1 MFLSLC
7 GTVLEIGGNDDNDE
21 NRVTFTLEPCVKPA
35 LPVCVFPLN
44 GLPSYFSFFSPFSL
58 ASPSYSP
65 GPSATCLCIP
75 PSPACLSPSYPLVL
89 NTIIALS
96 VI

>member
-44 GLPSYFSFFSPFSL
+44 GLPSYFSFFLLSPWLLPPIPQAPVQPVCVFLPLPL
-58 ASPSYSP
+58 AS
-65 GPSATCLCIP
+65 LP
-75 PSPACLSPSYPLVL
+75 PTHLS
-89 NTIIALS
+89 
-96 VI
+96 